1 MFKNLFRVRIGGWWL
16 LAGVWS
22 NRVRPFTFYYTLNGH
37 NTHEV
42 WLRVFWLEVG
52 ITELPF

>member
-1 MFKNLFRVRIGGWWL
+1 MYKNLYRVRIGGWWL

-22 NRVRPFTFYYTLNGH
+22 KRDRPFMFYYTF
-37 NTHEV
+37 TFSTREV